1 MIMKKLLAV
10 LSVACCA
17 TVAAWAEEKSD
28 CLKEGDSVAAF
39 YVTDVT
45 GPAAGEKLCYRCKYG
60 GRPVVTIFTKQM
72 NEKVAK
78 LTKQIDDKVAA
89 NKDAKMAAF
98 VVVLTEDP
106 ESQNEAL
113 KTVATKQ
120 EIKSTPLTTFDGLAG
135 PDAYKIS
142 KDADV
147 TVMMWVDSKVKVN
160 EALKAKDLTDEK
172 IATLVKDT
180 SKILN

>member
-1 MIMKKLLAV
+1 MKKLLAV

-45 GPAAGEKLCYRCKYG
+45 GPSAGDKLCYRCKYG
-60 GRPVVTIFTKQM
+60 NRPVVSIFAKQM
-72 NEKVAK
+72 NDKVAA
-78 LTKQIDDKVAA
+78 LTKQIDSQVAA

-98 VVVLTEDP
+98 VVILTEDP
-106 ESQNEAL
+106 EGQTEAL
-113 KTVATKQ
+113 KSVASTQ
-120 EIKSTPLTTFDGLAG
+120 QIAHTPLTTFDGLAG
-135 PDAYKIS
+135 PDKYKIA

-160 EALKAKDLTDEK
+160 ESLKASDLTDEK
-172 IATLVKDT
+172 IATLAKST

>member
-1 MIMKKLLAV
+1 MKKLLAV

-17 TVAAWAEEKSD
+17 TVAWAAENADS
-28 CLKEGDSVAAF
+28 LKEGDPVAAF

-45 GPAAGEKLCYRCKYG
+45 GPSAGEKLCYRCKYG
-60 GRPVVTIFTKQM
+60 SRPVVSIFAKQM
-72 NEKVAK
+72 NDKVAT
-78 LTKQIDDKVAA
+78 LTKKIDEQVAA

-98 VVVLTEDP
+98 VVILTEDP
-106 ESQNEAL
+106 EGQNETL

-120 EIKSTPLTTFDGLAG
+120 GISNTPLTTFDGLAG
-135 PDAYKIS
+135 PDKYQIS

-172 IATLVKDT
+172 IATLVKST